1 MSTSERN
8 IKNLGVAYREL
19 LNGRRFSA
27 DSTKDDVS
35 DWLDI
40 LNIRKEREVGVLDFE
55 TKTVM
60 LNSSYEMPIL
70 GLGTYSLLDDTCV
83 NSVVA
88 ELLGDETINSIAEVH
103 NVSAEQIILRWNLQ
117 RNVVVIPGSSNP
129 DHIKE
134 NFDIFGFE
142 LSDDEMEQIKVLNR
156 DEKHDWY

>member
-1 MSTSERN
+1 
-8 IKNLGVAYREL
+8 
-19 LNGRRFSA
+19 
-27 DSTKDDVS
+27 
-35 DWLDI
+35 
-40 LNIRKEREVGVLDFE
+40 
-55 TKTVM
+55 
-60 LNSSYEMPIL
+60 MPIL

-117 RNVVVIPGSSNP
+117 RNVVVIPGSRNP

>member
-35 DWLDI
+35 DWLDT

-103 NVSAEQIILRWNLQ
+103 NVSA
-117 RNVVVIPGSSNP
+117 
-129 DHIKE
+129 
-134 NFDIFGFE
+134 
-142 LSDDEMEQIKVLNR
+142 NR
-156 DEKHDWY
+156 